1 MALTLALD
9 IGGTKI
15 AWGLIDDHAPRT
27 VIDHGRVPSQPAGG
41 NTADQLEVAVT
52 EALASPALTPADEGA
67 SASAASSTSEKKI
80 ERVGVAAAGV
90 IDPNTATV
98 TRAGATMPGW
108 EGTDIAARI
117 VRHIDAPVF
126 AHNDVRVWAFGE
138 HALCR
143 RGSYPHSRLL
153 YVSLGTGVGGAFVI
167 NDDLVAGNRGTAGEI
182 SELYCPRYGSGV
194 ARCEDVASGPGLVAT
209 YHEAVADRD
218 GSSASEVGDRPVSDH
233 DANPAFPSTVTD
245 LLDLERQGNPL
256 AMDVLDHNLHG
267 FGQMLGTL
275 AMGLDLDA
283 IILGGGVS
291 GLGEA
296 ITRRIRDGVR
306 NHLAYSVRPCD
317 IRDSALQE
325 GPLVA
330 AAVYA
335 HARHQRSGAA

>member
-15 AWGLIDDHAPRT
+15 AWGLIDDNAPRT
-27 VIDHGRVPSQPAGG
+27 VIAHGRVPSQPAGRDP
-41 NTADQLEVAVT
+41 ADQLEVAVT
-52 EALASPALTPADEGA
+52 EALASPAGKGATPPAT
-67 SASAASSTSEKKI
+67 SSTSENVI

-98 TRAGATMPGW
+98 TRAGSTMPGW

-117 VRHIDAPVF
+117 ARHIDAPVF

-138 HALCR
+138 HTLCWR
-143 RGSYPHSRLL
+143 DEYPHSRLL
-153 YVSLGTGVGGAFVI
+153 YVSLGTGVGGAFII
-167 NDDLVAGNRGTAGEI
+167 NNDLAAGNRGTAGEI
-182 SELYCPRYGSGV
+182 SELFCPRHGSGV
-194 ARCEDVASGPGLVAT
+194 ARCEDVASGPGLVAA
-209 YHEAVADRD
+209 YHGVIVERN
-218 GSSASEVGDRPVSDH
+218 GHSASHHGARTASVHDVGTAS
-233 DANPAFPSTVTD
+233 PSTVTD
-245 LLDLERQGNPL
+245 LLELERQGDSL
-256 AMDVLDHNLHG
+256 ATDVLDGNLQG

-296 ITRRIRDGVR
+296 ITGRIRDGMR
-306 NHLAYSVRPCD
+306 NHLAHSVRPCD
-317 IRDSALQE
+317 IRDSALHE

-335 HARHQRSGAA
+335 RARHEHPDVA

>member
-15 AWGLIDDHAPRT
+15 AWGLIDDDAPRT
-27 VIDHGRVPSQPAGG
+27 VIAHGRVPSQPAGG

-52 EALASPALTPADEGA
+52 EALAAPELVAGNVA
-67 SASAASSTSEKKI
+67 SAPPSSSTSENVI

-117 VRHIDAPVF
+117 ARHIDAPVF

-138 HALCR
+138 HTLCWR
-143 RGSYPHSRLL
+143 DEYPHSRLL

-167 NDDLVAGNRGTAGEI
+167 NDDLAAGNRGTAGEI
-182 SELYCPRYGSGV
+182 SELYCPHYGNGV
-194 ARCEDVASGPGLVAT
+194 ARCENVASGPGLVAT
-209 YHEAVADRD
+209 YHEAISERD
-218 GSSASEVGDRPVSDH
+218 GQSASHH
-233 DANPAFPSTVTD
+233 DAPPTSPSTVTD
-245 LLDLERQGNPL
+245 LLGLEQQGDSL
-256 AMDVLDHNLHG
+256 STDVLDQNLHG

-306 NHLAYSVRPCD
+306 SHLAYSVRPCD
-317 IRDSALQE
+317 IRDSALRE

-335 HARHQRSGAA
+335 RARHKRS

>member
-15 AWGLIDDHAPRT
+15 AWALIDDDAPRT
-27 VIDHGRVPSQPAGG
+27 VIAHGRVPSQPAGG

-52 EALASPALTPADEGA
+52 EALASPVLAAAGDVASIPAT
-67 SASAASSTSEKKI
+67 SSTKENKI
-80 ERVGVAAAGV
+80 ARVGVAAAGV

-108 EGTDIAARI
+108 EGTDIATRI
-117 VRHIDAPVF
+117 RRHIDAPVF

-138 HALCR
+138 YTLCWR
-143 RGSYPHSRLL
+143 DEYPHSRLL
-153 YVSLGTGVGGAFVI
+153 YASLGTGVGGAFVT
-167 NDDLVAGNRGTAGEI
+167 NDDLAAGNRGTAGEI
-182 SELYCPRYGSGV
+182 SELYCPHYGSGV

-209 YHEAVADRD
+209 YHEAVSEREAD
-218 GSSASEVGDRPVSDH
+218 
-233 DANPAFPSTVTD
+233 PALPSTVTD
-245 LLDLERQGNPL
+245 LLDLERQGDSL
-256 AMDVLDHNLHG
+256 ATDVLDQNLHG

-291 GLGEA
+291 GLGEL
-296 ITRRIRDGVR
+296 ITRRIREGVR
-306 NHLAYSVRPCD
+306 SHLAYSVRPCD
-317 IRDSALQE
+317 IRDSALRE

-335 HARHQRSGAA
+335 RARHKLS

>member
-15 AWGLIDDHAPRT
+15 AWGLIDDDAPRT
-27 VIDHGRVPSQPAGG
+27 VIAHGRVPSQPAGG

-52 EALASPALTPADEGA
+52 EALAAPALSSPELAAGNVA
-67 SASAASSTSEKKI
+67 SARTSSSTSENTI
-80 ERVGVAAAGV
+80 ARVGVAAAGV
-90 IDPNTATV
+90 IDPITATV

-117 VRHIDAPVF
+117 ARHIDAPVF

-138 HALCR
+138 HTLCWR
-143 RGSYPHSRLL
+143 DEYPHARLL

-167 NDDLVAGNRGTAGEI
+167 NDDLAAGNRGTAGEI
-182 SELYCPRYGSGV
+182 SELYCPHYGSGV
-194 ARCEDVASGPGLVAT
+194 ARCEDVASGPKLVAT
-209 YHEAVADRD
+209 YHEAISERD
-218 GSSASEVGDRPVSDH
+218 GQSGSGRDV
-233 DANPAFPSTVTD
+233 NPASPSTVTD
-245 LLDLERQGNPL
+245 LLELERQGNSL
-256 AMDVLDHNLHG
+256 ATEVLDRNLHG

-275 AMGLDLDA
+275 AMGIDLDA

-306 NHLAYSVRPCD
+306 SHLAYSVRPCD
-317 IRDSALQE
+317 IRDSALRE

-335 HARHQRSGAA
+335 RARHKRS

>member
-15 AWGLIDDHAPRT
+15 AWGLINDNAPRT

-52 EALASPALTPADEGA
+52 EALAAPAGKVAPAQVT
-67 SASAASSTSEKKI
+67 SSTSENVI
-80 ERVGVAAAGV
+80 GRVGVAAAGV
-90 IDPNTATV
+90 IEPNTATV

-117 VRHIDAPVF
+117 VRHIDVPVF

-138 HALCR
+138 HTLCWR
-143 RGSYPHSRLL
+143 REYPHSRLL

-182 SELYCPRYGSGV
+182 SELYCPHYGSGV

-209 YHEAVADRD
+209 YHAAKLGREGHSASDRSARTATDRD
-218 GSSASEVGDRPVSDH
+218 VGT
-233 DANPAFPSTVTD
+233 AFPSTVTD
-245 LLDLERQGNPL
+245 LLELERQGDLL
-256 AMDVLDHNLHG
+256 ATTVLDRNLHG

-275 AMGLDLDA
+275 VMGLGLDA
-283 IILGGGVS
+283 IILGGGVA

-306 NHLAYSVRPCD
+306 KHLAYGVRPCD
-317 IRDSALQE
+317 IRDSALRE

-335 HARHQRSGAA
+335 RARHER